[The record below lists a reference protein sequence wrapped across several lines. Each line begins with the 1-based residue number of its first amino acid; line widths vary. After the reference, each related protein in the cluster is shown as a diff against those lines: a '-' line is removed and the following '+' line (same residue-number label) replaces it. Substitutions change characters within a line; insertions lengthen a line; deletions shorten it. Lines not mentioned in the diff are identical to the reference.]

1 MAAFDKTKV
10 VAAAQKYV
18 AQGKIPAA
26 IQEYQKII
34 AQEPGDLSTLKTIGD
49 LYLQINN
56 NDDAVKVYYKLGDA
70 YLETGFAKNAI
81 AVYRL
86 ILRVDPNAID
96 AIVKLAE
103 VYTIQGQLR
112 DARNQYQL
120 ATDYY
125 SKRNQ
130 VDKCVDMM
138 EKTLLLDPENVNI
151 KQRLALMY
159 EQTNRKDEA
168 AGLFLAV
175 AEAFADRGSAGDAE
189 KMLKRAR
196 ELGLVSADV
205 LVLQARIQMEDDRP
219 KDAIATLEQLS
230 EANITKAAL
239 NQMFHAYNAVGNT
252 ERATA
257 AARRLLEEHDDVAGM
272 ALICDRLLE
281 AGQHAQALDNYKQLA
296 ARLIAQRNTS
306 PLVEGLKK
314 ILKALP
320 SNVEALM
327 LLRQVYQETEQ
338 TAEIGEV
345 NEQLGNAYANQGE
358 YAKARELFE
367 ELARREPENP
377 HHRESIQQMDAK
389 LGRAPAPAPPPA
401 MAVFDQE
408 ATPSAVVVEQPL
420 SEEEQ
425 ELLNT
430 AITESDLYM
439 TYHQIEHQVDK
450 AIRPLE
456 AILPRLPRNIVL
468 NQHLLELYERGEK
481 FEKAAHCC
489 EVLNE
494 IYVLAGDAEKA
505 TQYSG
510 LLLKYQERAGAAPSA
525 PAAPPAPPF
534 QIPKV
539 DVRAPEVVVP
549 PSTEAAGVRELDLSD
564 WEQMMAT
571 SAEAPPAPPPAQ
583 APSAPPVGTPDMN
596 AGVEEIEFYLQAGLI
611 SEATTTL
618 SRLQEH
624 YPGAAELERLAEKV
638 AMASMGTPAAA
649 EQQREPA
656 AGGSVTEFQF
666 GEAEAPTEPLPPA
679 PPKPAPGK
687 AQPPAAPPKPAPK
700 RPVQEPEFVLPME
713 EQGAATD
720 DSFELAL
727 DEEPTSAKSR
737 AGPPAAKAPPP
748 PPSPPQAAGGF
759 DSLVGALEDELA
771 DVAKPK
777 KGGPAPPKPGARPPS
792 AGTPAPPQSGGALAD
807 VFDEFKAG
815 MEEAG
820 AEGDIETHFNM
831 GVAFKEMHLF
841 DEAIG
846 EFQKA
851 FQAAERS
858 KNFTNF
864 VQCCTLLAHCFM
876 EKGEP
881 RLAVRWLE
889 NALKAPSLGP
899 EDVMALRYEIGSAHE
914 LAGNQKAALESF
926 MEVYALNID
935 YRDVADRIRQLKE
948 K

>member
-1 MAAFDKTKV
+1 MAAFDKAKV

-26 IQEYQKII
+26 IQEYQKILNN
-34 AQEPGDLSTLKTIGD
+34 EPGDLSTLKTVGD
-49 LYLQINN
+49 LHLQINN
-56 NDDAVKVYYKLGDA
+56 NDDALKCYYKLGDA

-86 ILRVDPNAID
+86 ILRVDPNNIN

-120 ATDYY
+120 ASEYY

-130 VDKCVDMM
+130 VDKCVDVM

-159 EQTNRKDEA
+159 EQVNRKDEA
-168 AGLFLAV
+168 AGLYLAV
-175 AEAFADRGSAGDAE
+175 AEGFADRGAAADAE

-196 ELGLVSADV
+196 DLGLLSADV

-219 KDAIATLEQLS
+219 KDAIATLEQLP

-257 AARRLLEEHDDVAGM
+257 AARRLLEEHDDVAGT
-272 ALICDRLLE
+272 ALMCDRLLE
-281 AGQHAQALDNYKQLA
+281 AGQHAQALENYKQLA
-296 ARLIAQRNTS
+296 GRLIAQRNTS

-320 SNVEALM
+320 SNVEALK

-338 TAEIGEV
+338 KSEVGEV
-345 NEQLGNAYANQGE
+345 NEQLANAYANQGE

-367 ELARREPENP
+367 ELARLEPENP

-389 LGRAPAPAPPPA
+389 LGRAPALAPPPSL
-401 MAVFDQE
+401 AVFDQE
-408 ATPSAVVVEQPL
+408 AVPSAVVVEQPL

-439 TYHQIEHQVDK
+439 TYHQVEHQVDK

-468 NQHLLELYERGEK
+468 NQQLLELYERAERYD
-481 FEKAAHCC
+481 KAAQRC
-489 EVLNE
+489 EVLSE

-510 LLLKYQERAGAAPSA
+510 LLVKYQEKAGAAPSA
-525 PAAPPAPPF
+525 PAASF
-534 QIPKV
+534 QIPSV
-539 DVRAPEVVVP
+539 QAPGPEIVVP
-549 PSTEAAGVRELDLSD
+549 PSAEAAGVRELDLSD

-571 SAEAPPAPPPAQ
+571 SAEAPPAAPPPAQ
-583 APSAPPVGTPDMN
+583 APSAPPVGAPDMN

-624 YPGAAELERLAEKV
+624 YPGAAELESLAEKV
-638 AMASMGTPAAA
+638 AMAAMGTPAAA
-649 EQQREPA
+649 GQQPEPA
-656 AGGSVTEFQF
+656 AAGSVTEFQF
-666 GEAEAPTEPLPPA
+666 GEAEAPPEPPPPKAAPAKAPPPA
-679 PPKPAPGK
+679 
-687 AQPPAAPPKPAPK
+687 AAPPKPAPP
-700 RPVQEPEFVLPME
+700 RPAQEPEFVLPMDE
-713 EQGAATD
+713 RGAAAA

-727 DEEPTSAKSR
+727 DEEPAPAKSR
-737 AGPPAAKAPPP
+737 AAPPPAAKAPPRA
-748 PPSPPQAAGGF
+748 PSPPQAGGGF

-777 KGGPAPPKPGARPPS
+777 KGAPAPPKPGARPPA
-792 AGTPAPPQSGGALAD
+792 AGAPAPPQSGGALAD

-831 GVAFKEMHLF
+831 GVAFKEMHLY

-851 FQAAERS
+851 FQAAERA

-864 VQCCTLLAHCFM
+864 IQCCTLLAHCFT

-889 NALKAPSLGP
+889 NALKAPALGP
-899 EDVMALRYEIGSAHE
+899 EDVMALRYEIGSAQE
-914 LAGNQKAALESF
+914 LAGNKKAALESF

-948 K
+948 